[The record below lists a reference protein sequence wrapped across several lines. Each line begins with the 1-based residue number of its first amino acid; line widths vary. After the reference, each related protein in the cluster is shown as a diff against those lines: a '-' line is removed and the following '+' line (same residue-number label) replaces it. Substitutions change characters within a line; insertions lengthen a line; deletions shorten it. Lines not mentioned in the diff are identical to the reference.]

1 MHSDYTHGLA
11 RHFHFEYKQEARMIP
26 NLLLYSFY
34 NYHISLIEMC
44 ILIKSYEVASSSPKN
59 ISSLEVNLLNF
70 LK

>member
-1 MHSDYTHGLA
+1 
-11 RHFHFEYKQEARMIP
+11 MIP

-59 ISSLEVNLLNF
+59 ISSLEVYLLNF